1 MLGFKEYRNR
11 LTEATPDVETGV
23 QPEYVLKHE
32 RAANIQKQVNQIVD
46 AWVSDL
52 KRTLMNPMTP
62 LAQRRGV
69 WDRFKNT
76 MSNMWHGR
84 YNQTNP
90 YFWQNKLGDD
100 LGATQESFNPNSLS
114 LADYKSLRDICESL
128 EEQLNEDV
136 PAGAENLRL
145 VRMIDT
151 KAQELKQ
158 KLMSI
163 VGGAEDSSPMSAA
176 ASMGTPEVPAASM
189 GTPEEPA
196 SAAPQEE
203 EQDSKVPGGFLDL
216 VKVVEG
222 WAKSKKMDIKTAQD
236 LIDRLKSKKNSIR
249 QKAADDW
256 ERFEKAPVSG
266 PSASPDAASPDA
278 ASPDAASPADSEH
291 GMFFTPPTTGKKWSE
306 LTPDEM
312 KRWNRYGGGQAHQG
326 SSKIDGCL
334 DKDHGIK
341 NMPWILRIGDPRR
354 EILDAQEN
362 KKLPISKNCAGAKSG
377 SHWHREMHKSDRWEH
392 HESPIKSVSEL
403 LARVEKAK
411 AATEQARRRMPRS
424 TAPSDVDA
432 ARDAAMA
439 GGETEAPKTAPM
451 VDPAPTMPTPEPAKH
466 TARRVYRD
474 RNGAL
479 LLAKPSL
486 RGRVG
491 SIGDEV
497 PEVKKFTG
505 DGSGLSEP
513 MHKGDDTP
521 TDAPPDPKTR
531 VAGMDGAEAIPNPTP
546 EEKPVRQK
554 GLKGR
559 IKTLSG
565 EKTRLRDRIEVL
577 SNGKTKEALLEK
589 LDKIKDRADL
599 AALEN
604 DLVEAENVHT
614 SYKKHANVEFEWTVT
629 DLKNFYKQRLHE
641 RKGVPQPLVEQKKIE
656 MLSFTERTQY
666 FKEQLQKR
674 R

>member
-11 LTEATPDVETGV
+11 LTEAAPDVETGV
-23 QPEYVLKHE
+23 QPEDVLKHE
-32 RAANIQKQVNQIVD
+32 KAANIQKQVNQIVD

-62 LAQRRGV
+62 LAQRRGL

-100 LGATQESFNPNSLS
+100 LGSTQESFNPNNLS

-145 VRMIDT
+145 VGMIDT

-163 VGGAEDSSPMSAA
+163 IGGAEDSSPMSAA
-176 ASMGTPEVPAASM
+176 ASMGTKEEPEVPAVSEPAVS
-189 GTPEEPA
+189 PNPVEEEP
-196 SAAPQEE
+196 
-203 EQDSKVPGGFLDL
+203 DSKMDKGMDQVIGIIADWGKTGKLD
-216 VKVVEG
+216 
-222 WAKSKKMDIKTAQD
+222 AKKAQD
-236 LIDRLKSKKNSIR
+236 LIDRLKSKKASIR
-249 QKAADDW
+249 KIAEDEFISVKNGLEAKASASPSP
-256 ERFEKAPVSG
+256 AG
-266 PSASPDAASPDA
+266 PSASPASAASEKGA
-278 ASPDAASPADSEH
+278 L
-291 GMFFTPPTTGKKWSE
+291 FTPPSSGKRWDE
-306 LTPDEM
+306 LNPDE
-312 KRWNRYGGGQAHQG
+312 KAKWDIYGGGASHG
-326 SSKIDGCL
+326 SGTKVDGCL
-334 DKDHGIK
+334 NDHGIFK
-341 NMPWILRIGDPRR
+341 MPWIMRIGDPRR
-354 EILDAQEN
+354 NILAAQKEGKLPDSKKCGN
-362 KKLPISKNCAGAKSG
+362 KKVG
-377 SHWHREMHKSDRWEH
+377 SHWFDFLHRLGRWEQDGD
-392 HESPIKSVSEL
+392 PIKNAMDFQS
-403 LARVEKAK
+403 RVEKAK
-411 AATEQARRRMPRS
+411 ATTEEARRKMPRS

-432 ARDAAMA
+432 ARDAAM
-439 GGETEAPKTAPM
+439 GGDETEVPKTAPM
-451 VDPAPTMPTPEPAKH
+451 PDPAPTMPTPEPAK
-466 TARRVYRD
+466 
-474 RNGAL
+474 
-479 LLAKPSL
+479 PSL
-486 RGRVG
+486 RDRVG

-546 EEKPVRQK
+546 KEEPKEKSVRQIK
-554 GLKGR
+554 DDLRVR
-559 IKTLSG
+559 IKALSD
-565 EKTRLRDRIEVL
+565 ED
-577 SNGKTKEALLEK
+577 TKRQLLLHLK
-589 LDKIKDRADL
+589 NMKDRADL
-599 AALEN
+599 AELESE
-604 DLVEAENVHT
+604 LGVHEL
-614 SYKKHANVEFEWTVT
+614 ANMEIEWNAT
-629 DLKNFYKQRLHE
+629 DVKNFYKQRLHE

-674 R
+674 

>member
-23 QPEYVLKHE
+23 QPEDVLKHE
-32 RAANIQKQVNQIVD
+32 KAANIQKQVNQIVD

-52 KRTLMNPMTP
+52 KRTLINPMTP

-100 LGATQESFNPNSLS
+100 LGATQESFNPNNLS

-145 VRMIDT
+145 VGMIDA

-163 VGGAEDSSPMSAA
+163 VGGAEDGSPMSAA
-176 ASMGTPEVPAASM
+176 SSMRTPNEPEPYEPAASV
-189 GTPEEPA
+189 
-196 SAAPQEE
+196 APQEEE
-203 EQDSKVPGGFLDL
+203 EQDSKVPSGFMSL
-216 VKVVEG
+216 VTVIEG

-236 LIDRLKSKKNSIR
+236 LIDRLKSKKDSIR
-249 QKAADDW
+249 QKAADDFT
-256 ERFEKAPVSG
+256 RLNTQFNGDEKAPVSG
-266 PSASPDAASPDA
+266 PSASPDATSPDA
-278 ASPDAASPADSEH
+278 DPADSEH
-291 GMFFTPPTTGKKWSE
+291 GIYFTPPTTGKKWSE
-306 LTPDEM
+306 LTPDETN
-312 KRWNRYGGGQAHQG
+312 RWNRYGGGQAHQSG
-326 SSKIDGCL
+326 QLIDGCL
-334 DKDHGIK
+334 KDHGIR

-354 EILDAQEN
+354 EILDAQKRN
-362 KKLPISKNCAGAKSG
+362 SLPVSKECKGLREK
-377 SHWHREMHKSDRWEH
+377 SHWHKMMHDLDRWEH

-403 LARVEKAK
+403 HTRVEKAK

-451 VDPAPTMPTPEPAKH
+451 ADPTPTMPTPEPAK
-466 TARRVYRD
+466 
-474 RNGAL
+474 
-479 LLAKPSL
+479 PSL
-486 RGRVG
+486 RDRVG

-513 MHKGDDTP
+513 MHTGGDENP
-521 TDAPPDPKTR
+521 TDVPPDPKTR

-546 EEKPVRQK
+546 KEEPKEKPVRQMKKELK

-559 IKTLSG
+559 IEALSD
-565 EKTRLRDRIEVL
+565 ED
-577 SNGKTKEALLEK
+577 TKEKLLTK
-589 LDKIKDRADL
+589 LSQIKTVKDRADL
-599 AALEN
+599 VELESE
-604 DLVEAENVHT
+604 LGVHEL
-614 SYKKHANVEFEWTVT
+614 SNMEIEWNIT
-629 DLKNFYKQRLHE
+629 DVKNFYKQRLHE